1 MARCSENLI
10 DSQTVLEDY
19 FLDNEILPMEEMAV
33 GAVNPFGKMDCSTDS
48 NLMEQGPGKPFGLQ
62 IPEEASRSHKEE
74 DTEEEEE
81 EKQQEKEEN
90 ELGDPAVLS
99 AIHGAQKGHK
109 GSPGLNTSNVLGMSP
124 VSLHFLCQ
132 TMDYLSP
139 ISFPATFPSASSP
152 TRHFGPQLP
161 SQDPSLFYSPPASWP
176 LMFSLPSHLTQLHP
190 QHQRILQKQQQEQR
204 RRDHKHQSPHA
215 GKPWSQ
221 KPDPYA
227 GLMNQKEKDWVIKV
241 QMVQLQSENP
251 QLDDYYYQ
259 EYYQKLERKQ
269 ADEELLGRKGRLE
282 SKLETPYIQKA
293 ETYESVVRFE
303 GSLGQVAVSTCFGPR
318 RAIDA
323 VPHGSQEQDTDIY
336 NQKLQVLYRI
346 EKMFL
351 QLLKLEENQKG
362 MPAKSYFYELQSKQ
376 LEKIYQALKN
386 GDQDDSEEAANGFL
400 QVLSV
405 RKGKVLVARLLLLLP
420 RDQAV
425 HLVLSITNHLP
436 FLIRRDTADQAL
448 HMLFKP
454 LGKCITL
461 LAFSELLQGL
471 QGLMVL
477 PPGSQERP
485 ITVVLQNQ
493 FGISLLYSL
502 LSHGEQLVSLNYSLK
517 QHSSSDLA
525 TWTDMVVL
533 IAWEISH
540 MSTASLAEPL
550 VVPSN
555 LLSLFCRY
563 VDKQIVQQLE
573 ARMDYAPL
581 ATDLTCLGK
590 LSCAPTYQSV
600 RAEVEEG
607 KIH

>member
-1 MARCSENLI
+1 MARCNQNLI
-10 DSQTVLEDY
+10 DSQVVLEDY
-19 FLDNEILPMEEMAV
+19 FLDNESLPVEEMAT
-33 GAVNPFGKMDCSTDS
+33 GAVNPLGKMDCSKDS
-48 NLMEQGPGKPFGLQ
+48 DLTEQGAGQAFGPQ
-62 IPEEASRSHKEE
+62 ISQKANRTHEE
-74 DTEEEEE
+74 DIEE
-81 EKQQEKEEN
+81 EKEKEEEEEN

-99 AIHGAQKGHK
+99 AIPGAQRGHK
-109 GSPGLNTSNVLGMSP
+109 DSPKLKASNVLEMSP
-124 VSLHFLCQ
+124 VSFHFLCQ

-139 ISFPATFPSASSP
+139 ISFRTAFPSASSP
-152 TRHFGPQLP
+152 ACHFGPQLP
-161 SQDPSLFYSPPASWP
+161 SPDPSLFYSPPASWP
-176 LMFSLPSHLTQLHP
+176 PRFSLPSHQTQLHP
-190 QHQRILQKQQQEQR
+190 QHQRILQKQQQEQQR
-204 RRDHKHQSPHA
+204 GHKQESPH
-215 GKPWSQ
+215 GKLWSQ

-269 ADEELLGRKGRLE
+269 ADEELLGQRGRLE
-282 SKLETPYIQKA
+282 SPKLVTPYIQKSDD
-293 ETYESVVRFE
+293 YESVVRIE

-323 VPHGSQEQDTDIY
+323 VPHGSQEQDTAIY

-351 QLLKLEENQKG
+351 ELLKLEENQKG
-362 MPAKSYFYELQSKQ
+362 MLAKSYYYELQSKQ
-376 LEKIYQALKN
+376 LEKIYQTLRT
-386 GDQDDSEEAANGFL
+386 GDQDNSEEAANGFL

-405 RKGKVLVARLLLLLP
+405 RKGKILVARLLLLLP

-425 HLVLSITNHLP
+425 HLVLSITSHLP
-436 FLIRRDTADQAL
+436 FLIQRDTADQAL

-454 LGKCITL
+454 LGKCINL

-471 QGLMVL
+471 QGLIML
-477 PPGSQERP
+477 QPGSQERP

-502 LSHGEQLVSLNYSLK
+502 LSHGEQLVSLNCSLK
-517 QHSSSDLA
+517 QQSSNDLA
-525 TWTDMVVL
+525 IWTDMVVL

-540 MSTASLAEPL
+540 MSTTSLAEPL

-573 ARMDYAPL
+573 ASRVKWAALEP
-581 ATDLTCLGK
+581 
-590 LSCAPTYQSV
+590 
-600 RAEVEEG
+600 RN
-607 KIH
+607 